1 MFPVFNMGYMDL
13 MSKVDNIEL
22 LGGMIRH
29 LVTNRGKLDTV
40 FDLEDGFRDTIWMKN
55 CIERLREDPEST
67 KMFEER
73 YMGPEYEL
81 DEMLK
86 SPKGS
91 LGYTYAFLMKTR
103 GFEPHFYQSRDRPSL
118 DNDTDYVTMRVRK
131 THDMYH
137 IVSGFNMA
145 IGEIGVIPLNVTQY
159 SYPAFMLIDL
169 VAVGSACF
177 PGLTSIINSE
187 KIHSSAI
194 FGTLSKGIKM
204 AQECKPLFPV
214 KFEELLEKPLDE
226 VRKELNITPLKE
238 GPSWYQYP
246 KIKEAGIY

>member
-1 MFPVFNMGYMDL
+1 M
-13 MSKVDNIEL
+13 
-22 LGGMIRH
+22 
-29 LVTNRGKLDTV
+29 
-40 FDLEDGFRDTIWMKN
+40 
-55 CIERLREDPEST
+55 
-67 KMFEER
+67 
-73 YMGPEYEL
+73 
-81 DEMLK
+81 
-86 SPKGS
+86 
-91 LGYTYAFLMKTR
+91 
-103 GFEPHFYQSRDRPSL
+103 

-137 IVSGFNMA
+137 TVSGFNMV
-145 IGEIGVIPLNVTQY
+145 IGEIGVIALNVTQY